1 MQRHLIGLGL
11 GLSLSFFANAQTPA
25 AQPAPAQAAAAQRPA
40 VAADKNKLSY
50 AMGFQ
55 LGSEIS
61 GRKVDVDINTVMRG
75 LQDGFAKKNPTVS
88 KEDMAGQLDL
98 LGNKM
103 REQALAEF
111 TKVAGENKAKSA
123 TFMATAKAKKGVL
136 ALPSGI
142 LYRVIDE
149 GNGAR
154 PTKTS
159 EVTVHYRGQLMDG
172 FEFDSSYSRNQPVS
186 FKVNEVLKGWQEVL
200 PMMKIGDRW
209 EVYLPPEQ
217 AYGER
222 GSRGIGPN
230 EVLVFD
236 IKLVSVK

>member
-1 MQRHLIGLGL
+1 MQQTLIALALGL
-11 GLSLSFFANAQTPA
+11 CLSFSALAQAPA
-25 AQPAPAQAAAAQRPA
+25 AQSAPAQAPARPA
-40 VAADKNKLSY
+40 VAQDKNKLSY

-61 GRKVDVDINTVMRG
+61 GRKVDVDIATVIRG
-75 LQDGFAKKNPTVS
+75 LQDGFAKKEPTVS
-88 KEDMAGQLDL
+88 KEDMAAQLEV

-103 REQALAEF
+103 REQAMAEF
-111 TKVAGENKAKSA
+111 TKVAAENKAKSA
-123 TFMATAKAKKGVL
+123 TFLAQAKTKKGVV

-186 FKVNEVLKGWQEVL
+186 FKVDEVLKGWQEVL
-200 PMMKIGDRW
+200 PLMKTGDRW

-236 IKLVSVK
+236 IKLVGVK